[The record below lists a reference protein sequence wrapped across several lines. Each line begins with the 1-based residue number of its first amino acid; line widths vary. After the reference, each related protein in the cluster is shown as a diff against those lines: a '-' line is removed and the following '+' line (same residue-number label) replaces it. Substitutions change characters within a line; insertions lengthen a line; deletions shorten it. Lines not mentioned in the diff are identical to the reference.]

1 MGKNRGI
8 FSPPKKGQKAP
19 LCDSNDS
26 NDDDDDDESF
36 ITPPI
41 FAATLF
47 CRLARRRPPPPL
59 PSSCWTKDAS
69 LRRATRRPAIIIA
82 FNEAMA
88 ASETMDFG
96 NPRFELCV
104 FFFFFFFFDDDG
116 GVLRREREQRGRG
129 HDKLAFVEI

>member
-1 MGKNRGI
+1 VSV
-8 FSPPKKGQKAP
+8 F
-19 LCDSNDS
+19 SNDS
-26 NDDDDDDESF
+26 NDDDDDDDDESF

-41 FAATLF
+41 FATTTLF
-47 CRLARRRPPPPL
+47 CRLARRRLPPPL

-104 FFFFFFFFDDDG
+104 FFFFFFFFFDDDGDG